1 MPRRLPPLNSLRA
14 FEVVARHETFRAA
27 AEELHVTAAAVIQQ
41 VKALEGYLGRKLLRR
56 HSRGYSL
63 TPEAAAGLEQLRNGF
78 ELLAAAVEAMAH
90 SGHRVLTVSAV
101 PSLSAEW
108 LVPRLYRFREQH
120 PEIDVL
126 LHPSEELVDLQRSR
140 VDLGIRYGSGS
151 YPGLVSERLFY
162 DEIFPIYSP
171 RLLKGRRQLKEP
183 SDLRG
188 QPLIHTEWTPET
200 GHWPG
205 WSDWLR
211 AAGVTGIDASRGLRF
226 SDGALVIQAAVSGQ
240 GVALGSKALALEH
253 LAAGRLIRPFEL
265 SLVTDFAY
273 YVVCES
279 SRVDE
284 PDLTA
289 FRRWIV
295 SEAQREPRRK
305 RALPG
310 TAQVLS
316 TSRQR
321 KL

>member
-41 VKALEGYLGRKLLRR
+41 VKALEDFLGRKLLRR

-63 TPEAAAGLEQLRNGF
+63 TPDGAAGLEKLRSGFDQLS
-78 ELLAAAVEAMAH
+78 AAVEAMT
-90 SGHRVLTVSAV
+90 SGGHRVLTVSAV

-108 LVPRLYRFREQH
+108 LVPRLHRFREQY
-120 PEIDVL
+120 PDIDIL
-126 LHPSEELVDLQRSR
+126 LHPSEELVDLEHSR
-140 VDLGIRYGSGS
+140 VDLGVRYGSGS

-162 DEIFPIYSP
+162 DEIFPVYSP
-171 RLLKGRRQLKEP
+171 RMLKGRRPLKKP

-188 QPLIHTEWTPET
+188 HPLIHTEWTPET

-211 AAGVTGIDASRGLRF
+211 AAGVTGVNVEKGLRF

-273 YVVCES
+273 YIVCA
-279 SRVDE
+279 RARADE
-284 PDLTA
+284 PDLAA
-289 FRRWIV
+289 FRRWVI
-295 SEAQREPRRK
+295 SEAQPAPQRR
-305 RALPG
+305 
-310 TAQVLS
+310 
-316 TSRQR
+316 
-321 KL
+321 

>member
-41 VKALEGYLGRKLLRR
+41 VNALEDFLGRKLLRR

-63 TPEAAAGLEQLRNGF
+63 TPDAAAGLDKLRSGFDQLS
-78 ELLAAAVEAMAH
+78 AAVEAM
-90 SGHRVLTVSAV
+90 SSGGHRVLTVSAV

-108 LVPRLYRFREQH
+108 LVPRLFRFREQY
-120 PEIDVL
+120 PDIDIL
-126 LHPSEELVDLQRSR
+126 LHPSPELVDFEHSR
-140 VDLGIRYGSGS
+140 IDVGLRYGSGS

-162 DEIFPIYSP
+162 DEIFPVYSP
-171 RLLKGRRQLKEP
+171 RMLKGRRPLKEP
-183 SDLRG
+183 SDLREH
-188 QPLIHTEWTPET
+188 PLIHTEWTPET

-211 AAGVTGIDASRGLRF
+211 AAGVTGVNVEKGLRF

-253 LAAGRLIRPFEL
+253 LAAGRLTRPFEL

-273 YVVCES
+273 YIVCARTRSE
-279 SRVDE
+279 E
-284 PDLTA
+284 PDLAA
-289 FRRWIV
+289 FRRWVIF
-295 SEAQREPRRK
+295 EAQSVPRR
-305 RALPG
+305 R
-310 TAQVLS
+310 
-316 TSRQR
+316 
-321 KL
+321 